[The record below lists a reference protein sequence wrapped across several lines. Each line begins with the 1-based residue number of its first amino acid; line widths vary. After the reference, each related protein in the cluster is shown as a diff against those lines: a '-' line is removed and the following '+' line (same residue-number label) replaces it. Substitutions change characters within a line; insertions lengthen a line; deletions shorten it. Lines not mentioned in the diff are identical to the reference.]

1 MRTCRYLGDRGLQA
15 GAQGQHS
22 AAGDTEVWGC
32 GVPLSQGTLCLL
44 GGGRIMAP
52 GMDRHWHRSGG

>member
-22 AAGDTEVWGC
+22 AAGDTKVWGC
-32 GVPLSQGTLCLL
+32 DVPLSQGTLCLL
-44 GGGRIMAP
+44 GGQNNGPRYGQALA
-52 GMDRHWHRSGG
+52 